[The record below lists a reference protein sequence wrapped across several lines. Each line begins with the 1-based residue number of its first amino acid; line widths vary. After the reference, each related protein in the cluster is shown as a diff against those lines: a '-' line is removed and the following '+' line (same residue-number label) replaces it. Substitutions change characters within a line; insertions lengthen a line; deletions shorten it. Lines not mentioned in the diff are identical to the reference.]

1 MDELN
6 PRMVKSIQSALDH
19 YSAETGYKD
28 LRIGK
33 QYSSGKRG
41 YCFEINS
48 LYSRQLV
55 AKVPRHTTASELA
68 VFQRE
73 YSALQAAASVKAKWI
88 PRVRWYEPADVGRE
102 PVMLLDHMP
111 GQSIRSVI
119 GSSKHKLTIAFRTN
133 EVLMLLRYTMDALAP
148 FHQQGWIHGDL
159 SPSNVM
165 IVKNSES
172 RLVGVSLI
180 DFGSSR
186 RIGDLYG
193 ERVFGTDGYYAP
205 GLTDEGRKANVGDDM
220 YALACLAYAY
230 STGSPPTR
238 DSEGNIDEKSLKKL
252 MSRSLRNVVKSLSEG
267 RRHELLD
274 SNSYPVTG
282 TP

>member
-6 PRMVKSIQSALDH
+6 QRIVKSIQFALEN

-102 PVMLLDHMP
+102 PVMLLDQMP

-119 GSSKHKLTIAFRTN
+119 GSSTHKLTIRFKPN
-133 EVLMLLRYTMDALAP
+133 EVLMLLRLVMEALAP
-148 FHQQGWIHGDL
+148 IHQTGWIHGDL

-165 IVKNSES
+165 IVRNSQS

-193 ERVFGTDGYYAP
+193 ARVFGTNGYYAP
-205 GLTDEGRKANVGDDM
+205 WLTEEGRKANVGDDM
-220 YALACLAYAY
+220 YSLACLGYAY
-230 STGSPPTR
+230 CTSSPPTR
-238 DSEGNIDEKSLKKL
+238 DSEGNLDEKSLKKI
-252 MSRSLRNVVKSLSEG
+252 SSSSLRSALKSLSEG
-267 RRHELLD
+267 KRPEQLD
-274 SNSYPVTG
+274 LNS
-282 TP
+282 